1 MNEIIC
7 CTASCELLI
16 ENDFYNDLGEIME
29 DPKYKTFF
37 DKYFSTSIDIQS
49 TLFYMQLYR
58 QIKIKYKEKKGIDLD
73 KMTNLAMINY
83 IMNVPEM
90 QKTVMEA
97 ITENYN
103 ETSKIKKVISDTNL
117 LTNKSINKEGNK

>member
-1 MNEIIC
+1 MNKILSS
-7 CTASCELLI
+7 ASSCELLI
-16 ENDFYNDLGEIME
+16 ENDFFNDLGEIME

-37 DKYFSTSIDIQS
+37 DKYFSTSIDIKS

-83 IMNVPEM
+83 IMNVPELR
-90 QKTVMEA
+90 KTVMTA

-103 ETSKIKKVISDTNL
+103 EASKIKKVISDTNL
-117 LTNKSINKEGNK
+117 LTNK